1 MKVVVANIWKMLLHK
16 SETYIPQE
24 ILALICAIFKDYHS
38 TLFLFSLIGVLS
50 EIGNSKPFN
59 L

>member
-1 MKVVVANIWKMLLHK
+1 MKVVLANIWMMLLHK
-16 SETYIPQE
+16 SDTHIPQE

-50 EIGNSKPFN
+50 ETVNSKPLN